1 MATADVKRVE
11 LDRELSDDEV
21 WRFMHTRRPLESLA
35 GEVAWARR
43 RVRELEE
50 AKVARGRFAVE
61 RLEPDGV
68 ALEDEVK
75 LESPALL
82 DYFQGAEVAM
92 LMAVTIGP
100 RLEEEV
106 NHLFARDEAAKAL
119 VLDAAGSAF
128 LRGVGEQVHREAFFE
143 ARDEGMTTGPCLSP
157 GGAFWDLTG
166 QRTIFHAL
174 PLEQI
179 GLQLLKSCF
188 MRPRKSNTKVLPMGR
203 DLTFRFSPDDS
214 HCRLC
219 TARYCLARRE

>member
-1 MATADVKRVE
+1 MATANVKRLE
-11 LDRELSDDEV
+11 LDGDLTDDEV
-21 WRFMHTRRPLESLA
+21 WRFLHTRRPLESLA
-35 GEVAWARR
+35 EEVAWARE
-43 RVRELEE
+43 RVQELGQP
-50 AKVARGRFAVE
+50 KVARCRFAVE

-68 ALEDEVK
+68 VLEEEVK
-75 LESPALL
+75 LESAALL

-92 LMAVTIGP
+92 LMGITLGP
-100 RLEEEV
+100 QLEEEV
-106 NHLFARDEAAKAL
+106 NHLFAQDEAVKAL
-119 VLDAAGSAF
+119 VLDAAGTAL
-128 LRGVGEQVHREAFFE
+128 LRRAGDHVHREAFLE
-143 ARDEGMTTGPCLSP
+143 ARSEGMTTGPCLSP

-203 DLTFRFSPDDS
+203 HLTVRFNPDDS
-214 HCRLC
+214 HCKFC